1 MDFVELNG
9 YIYIS
14 PQSQNKIIN
23 TIANKSKSKSIKTVD
38 NTNHKSIEMEILS
51 NYILARCIIDNI
63 NNINKDKL
71 KTITMDIED
80 AINGITFGYNSNNKY
95 IIYNRY
101 LKYIPES
108 HNPNN
113 NLFPP
118 N

>member
-1 MDFVELNG
+1 MDLVELNG
-9 YIYIS
+9 YIYIP

-23 TIANKSKSKSIKTVD
+23 TIANKSKSKSIKTVN

-63 NNINKDKL
+63 NEISKNKL
-71 KTITMDIED
+71 KTISMDMED

-95 IIYNRY
+95 RIYNRY
-101 LKYIPES
+101 LKYIPEF
-108 HNPNN
+108 HNMDN